1 MPRLT
6 RDLVMETV
14 EPTSNRTRNRRM
26 EKRRRRK
33 VKVRVRV
40 KERRRTARRRSEILA
55 LSDLLPSPTT

>member
-33 VKVRVRV
+33 VKVRV